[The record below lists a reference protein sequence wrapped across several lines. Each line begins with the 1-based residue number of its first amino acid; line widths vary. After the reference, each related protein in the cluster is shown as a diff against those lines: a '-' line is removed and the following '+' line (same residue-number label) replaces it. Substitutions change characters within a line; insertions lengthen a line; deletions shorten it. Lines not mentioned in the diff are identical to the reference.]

1 MQEVTV
7 PERQL
12 PDHSF
17 KQVQECTEV
26 HDAHVGLLV
35 RLLQG
40 VLGETVGRQVLKDRQ
55 QRGRVGGQVLREVE
69 QGARQDVVDA
79 VQVVGKGGL
88 VK

>member
-12 PDHSF
+12 LDHCF

-55 QRGRVGGQVLREVE
+55 QRGRVGRQVLREVE

-79 VQVVGKGGL
+79 VQVVGER
-88 VK
+88 